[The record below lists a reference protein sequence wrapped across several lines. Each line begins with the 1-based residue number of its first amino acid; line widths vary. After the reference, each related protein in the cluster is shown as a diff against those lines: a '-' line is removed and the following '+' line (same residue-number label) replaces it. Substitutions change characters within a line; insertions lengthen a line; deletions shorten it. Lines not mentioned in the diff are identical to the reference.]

1 MNRSDAIIL
10 INRESG
16 FGPYEV
22 TGIGLLEATN
32 LAAAM
37 RWNAATGGKSNFQE
51 RSTGGIY
58 PVTHR
63 RALRGGQA
71 IYGAGDPD

>member
-16 FGPYEV
+16 FGPYEI

-32 LAAAM
+32 QSAAI
-37 RWNAATGGKSNFQE
+37 RWSAATGG
-51 RSTGGIY
+51 RSTTNQDALKWELLGLIY
-58 PVTHR
+58 SILIT
-63 RALRGGQA
+63 GWQ
-71 IYGAGDPD
+71 

>member
-16 FGPYEV
+16 FGPYDV
-22 TGIGLLEATN
+22 AGIGLLEATDQS
-32 LAAAM
+32 AAM
-37 RWNAATGGKSNFQE
+37 RWNAEAGGRSNVQE
-51 RSTGGIY
+51 RSIGVIY
-58 PVTHR
+58 PVTDR
-63 RALRGGQA
+63 RALQGGQA

>member
-16 FGPYEV
+16 FGPYEI
-22 TGIGLLEATN
+22 TGRGLLEATN
-32 LAAAM
+32 LSAAT
-37 RWNAATGGKSNFQE
+37 RWNAATGKRSNIQE
-51 RSTGGIY
+51 RSTERID
-58 PVTHR
+58 PITHR
-63 RALRGGQA
+63 RALRGGPA